1 MTKRI
6 YREPIDLNPEH
17 WKPTY
22 IFPDRYLVSDKGEVY
37 SVKYRIILK
46 PQTGLGGYLFHNLRV
61 MGEEHN
67 VYVHRL
73 VAMAFIPNP
82 DSKPQVDHIDN
93 DKTNNCVTNLH
104 WVSPKENMNN
114 EITLPRLLV
123 HTHDLI
129 EKSKKPVAMY
139 KDDKLVKVFES
150 RSAVARYLGVST
162 SSVGDCVSGKT
173 KSCRG
178 YVLKKA
184 EIDKYYEDNGYEK

>member
-37 SVKYRIILK
+37 SIKYRIILK
-46 PQTGLGGYLFHNLRV
+46 PQIGIGGYLFHNLKV

-67 VYVHRL
+67 AYVHRL

-82 DSKPQVDHIDN
+82 DSKPQVDHVDN
-93 DKTNNCVTNLH
+93 DKTNNCVSNLH

-114 EITLPRLLV
+114 RITLPRLLK
-123 HTHDLI
+123 HTQKLI
-129 EKSKKPVAMY
+129 DKSKKPVLIY
-139 KDDKLVKVFES
+139 KGDKLLSKCQSQRAAAKFAGISENMVSQCV
-150 RSAVARYLGVST
+150 LGKSKQCKGYTFVSCKGET
-162 SSVGDCVSGKT
+162 
-173 KSCRG
+173 
-178 YVLKKA
+178 
-184 EIDKYYEDNGYEK
+184 